1 VDGGVGPFGIDAR
14 VLLVVEL
21 TVVGT
26 ADVFGA

>member
-1 VDGGVGPFGIDAR
+1 VDGGVVPFGIDAR

-26 ADVFGA
+26 TDVVAA